1 MLQLRGTRLLKT
13 AFETLAT
20 GVSIQEEGC
29 ALVYVK
35 EGGDTKVVLSTGTGT
50 EKLAGLALARN
61 MPPALYP
68 IYEKITL
75 NSSAQ
80 GTLTKAP
87 ATVNSVIQL
96 MLKSGSTVYT
106 IVTTTPAHAT
116 EIELTGSTIQADSS
130 LAGATVYAQYMYTPT
145 VLEAQVLLGMAPY
158 GGLAANALGTVGVV
172 KQGECSTN
180 FFDASVDWTNVMYA
194 KLGAGGTFTAATSST
209 GIPNVTVK
217 NSPNESDPFLHI
229 ELNLG

>member
-1 MLQLRGTRLLKT
+1 MLQLRGTRILKT

-35 EGGDTKVVLSTGTGT
+35 ENGDTKVALSTGTGV
-50 EKLAGLALARN
+50 EKLAGLAIARN
-61 MPPALYP
+61 MPPAYYP
-68 IYEKITL
+68 VYEKITL

-87 ATVNSVIQL
+87 ATINSVIQL
-96 MLKSGSTVYT
+96 MLKSGSTVYS
-106 IVTTTPAHAT
+106 IVTIAPTSASQ
-116 EIELTGSTIQADSS
+116 IELTGSTIQADAS
-130 LAGATVYAQYMYTPT
+130 LAGATVYAQYLYMPT
-145 VLEAQVLLGMAPY
+145 VLEAQTILGMAPY

-172 KQGECSTN
+172 KQGECSMS
-180 FFDASVDWTNVMYA
+180 FFDASQDWTNVMYA
-194 KLGAGGTFTAATSST
+194 KLGAGGTFTPATSST
-209 GIPNVTVK
+209 GITNVTVK
-217 NSPNESDPFLHI
+217 NTPSEADPFLHI